1 MQVDGAFGISAAIA
15 EMVLQSQEDGLNLLP
30 ALPDAWKSGE
40 VSGLCARGGFEVGL
54 VWSQGRLDKATVLS
68 RLGNRCRVRSKDK
81 LTVMSQGREVTV
93 KRLSE
98 DVIEFQTTSGA
109 VYELSRM

>member
-1 MQVDGAFGISAAIA
+1 
-15 EMVLQSQEDGLNLLP
+15 
-30 ALPDAWKSGE
+30 
-40 VSGLCARGGFEVGL
+40 
-54 VWSQGRLDKATVLS
+54 
-68 RLGNRCRVRSKDK
+68 VRSKDK